1 MHICVYNVYI
11 HIHTYTY
18 IYTHYKYHIVFKQ
31 MISQFVN
38 PSANHPSRCL
48 KDHPMSANNMEVF
61 HCFRLTSNPE
71 YKYTRAYLATLLLT
85 SLRLFTVFFY

>member
-1 MHICVYNVYI
+1 
-11 HIHTYTY
+11 
-18 IYTHYKYHIVFKQ
+18 

-48 KDHPMSANNMEVF
+48 KDHPMSANNMEVL

-71 YKYTRAYLATLLLT
+71 YK
-85 SLRLFTVFFY
+85 